1 MKMLHNVLKFI
12 CASVVALGLVV
23 ADASAQNL
31 KIGRDQDSTT
41 LDPIKTAQNVDIWI
55 ITNLNAGLVRSNRE
69 GTAIEPDLAE
79 SWTVSK
85 DNLTFDFTLR
95 DAKFSDGS
103 PVTSEDVVFSL
114 LRLRDD
120 DTSTQG
126 WLVSGIKSVEVTGDR
141 SVRVHLKEPSA
152 AFIPTLA
159 LYAAAIVPKASVEAN
174 VDAFGGS
181 PVGAGRFRLKSWKRG
196 SVLTIEPNPYYY
208 GGVPNNLETVEYHVV
223 PDSNTRI
230 LQVQASELDVAMG
243 VPFAAI
249 PGLRGDK
256 SVNIH
261 LDASTREDHLLLNH
275 DHQELAKADVRAAI
289 DMAINKDMIVKVV
302 TFENGVVANSPIPM
316 GTPFYNADVP
326 KNRDFDPKKAK
337 QMVESAGAKGTKL
350 RFLVGAGNKL
360 REQTG
365 VIIQQ
370 QLAAI
375 GLDVEIVKVDAGQV
389 WSTFKDGG
397 YDIAPAYW
405 TYDVLDPDH
414 KLAFS
419 LDGGS
424 NRSYFTNYKNQ
435 KVTDLLNNARQ
446 ELDNNTRQGLYDQ
459 LLTIAKSDTHWIDLY
474 YVPFSNI
481 SRAGVNGFF
490 QNPMGVVPLHEIT
503 IKK

>member
-1 MKMLHNVLKFI
+1 MLSHVTKLACAAAAAFVLT
-12 CASVVALGLVV
+12 VTDVG
-23 ADASAQNL
+23 AQTL

-41 LDPIKTAQNVDIWI
+41 LDPIKTAQNVDIWV

-69 GTAIEPDLAE
+69 GTMIEPDLAE
-79 SWTVSK
+79 SWTVSD

-95 DAKFSDGS
+95 QASFSDGS
-103 PVTSEDVVFSL
+103 PVTADDVVFSL
-114 LRLRDD
+114 TRLRDD

-126 WLVSGIKSVEVTGDR
+126 WLVSSMESVEATGDR
-141 SVRVHLKEPSA
+141 TVRIQLSEPSA

-159 LYAAAIVPKASVEAN
+159 LYAAAIVPKSAVEADE
-174 VDAFGGS
+174 DAFGGA
-181 PVGAGRFRLKSWKRG
+181 PIGAGRFRLKSWERG
-196 SVLTIEPNPYYY
+196 SVLSLEPNPHYY
-208 GGVPNNLETVEYHVV
+208 GGPADNLEVVEYHVV

-230 LQVQASELDVAMG
+230 LQVQAAELDVAMG
-243 VPFAAI
+243 VPFAAL
-249 PGLRGDK
+249 PGLTGDA
-256 SVNIH
+256 SVSIH

-275 DHQELAKADVRAAI
+275 EHPVLGNPDVRAAI
-289 DMAINKDMIVKVV
+289 DMAINKAAIVQVV
-302 TFENGVVANSPIPM
+302 TFNNGVVANSPIPM
-316 GTPFYNADVP
+316 GTPFYNEDAP
-326 KNRDFDPKKAK
+326 QNRPFDPDAAK
-337 QMVESAGAKGTKL
+337 QMVANAGADGAKL

-370 QLAAI
+370 QLATI

-389 WSTFKDGG
+389 WSTFKSGD

-424 NRSYFTNYKNQ
+424 NLSYFTRYSNPE
-435 KVTDLLNNARQ
+435 VTELLNAARQ
-446 ELDNNTRQGLYDQ
+446 ELDVDARQGIYDQ
-459 LLTIAKSDTHWIDLY
+459 LLTIAKSETHWIDLY

-481 SRAGVNGFF
+481 SRAGVDGFF

-503 IKK
+503 SEQ